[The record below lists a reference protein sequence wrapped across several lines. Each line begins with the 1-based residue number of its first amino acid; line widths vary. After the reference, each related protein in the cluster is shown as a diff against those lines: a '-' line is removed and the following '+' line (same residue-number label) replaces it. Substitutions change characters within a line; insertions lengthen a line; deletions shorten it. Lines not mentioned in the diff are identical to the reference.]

1 MSHYFKDDPTLKS
14 QEKQVEFKIKDQTFS
29 LVSDR
34 GVFSSK
40 SLDTGSMYLIEAL
53 IEQKLTGK
61 GLDLGCG
68 IGVISIVL
76 KTFNPNLKLM
86 LSDINERAVR
96 LSQKNLIKY
105 GFNDAKAIV
114 SDLFENI
121 KESFDFIYFN
131 PPIRAGKKV
140 IYEGFSQ
147 AYQHLL
153 PNGRLFIV
161 IRRDLG
167 AESALKQL
175 KLTYQKVE
183 VISKTKG
190 YWVLVSHKVEV

>member
-14 QEKQVEFKIKDQTFS
+14 QEKQIEFKIKDQSFA
-29 LVSDR
+29 LISDR
-34 GVFSSK
+34 GVFSRK
-40 SLDTGSMYLIEAL
+40 ALDEGSLYLIEAL
-53 IEQKLTGK
+53 LEQNLEGK

-76 KTFNPNLKLM
+76 KTFNPKLELT
-86 LSDINERAVR
+86 LSDVNERAVR
-96 LSQKNLIKY
+96 LSQKNLKKY
-105 GFNDAKAIV
+105 GFNDKALL
-114 SDLFENI
+114 SYLFEKI
-121 KESFDFIYFN
+121 DESFDFIYFN

-167 AESALKQL
+167 AESAIKQL
-175 KLTYQKVE
+175 KLTYQSVE

-190 YWVLVSHKVEV
+190 YWVLVSHK

>member
-14 QEKQVEFKIKDQTFS
+14 QEKQIEFKIKDQSFA
-29 LVSDR
+29 LISDR

-40 SLDTGSMYLIEAL
+40 ALDEGSLYLIEAL
-53 IEQKLTGK
+53 LEQDLTGK

-76 KTFNPNLKLM
+76 KTFNPKLELT
-86 LSDINERAVR
+86 LSDVNERAVR
-96 LSQKNLIKY
+96 LSQKNLKKY
-105 GFNDAKAIV
+105 GFNDKALL
-114 SDLFENI
+114 SDLFEKI
-121 KESFDFIYFN
+121 DESFDFIYFN

-167 AESALKQL
+167 AESAIKQL
-175 KLTYQKVE
+175 KLTYQRVE

-190 YWVLVSHKVEV
+190 YWVLVSHK